1 MFTDFRQFVVRGNLI
16 ELAVAVVIGTAFAA
30 VVASFVE
37 DLVTPLI
44 AAIGGESDFSALT
57 FEINGSRFRYG
68 DFINAL
74 LAFLLVAAV
83 LFFLVIRPANALLAR
98 AQSEAED
105 DDSRKCPEC
114 LTRYPTR
121 RRCAYC
127 TAQLS
132 AA

>member
-1 MFTDFRQFVVRGNLI
+1 MT
-16 ELAVAVVIGTAFAA
+16 
-30 VVASFVE
+30 SF
-37 DLVTPLI
+37 
-44 AAIGGESDFSALT
+44 
-57 FEINGSRFRYG
+57 G

-83 LFFLVIRPANALLAR
+83 LFFLVIRPANALLAH
-98 AQSEAED
+98 AHSEPPEED
-105 DDSRKCPEC
+105 GSRKCPEC
-114 LTRYPTR
+114 LSQIPNEA